1 LRLSFVSAR
10 AQRLLGARCLER
22 ATPPPRVA
30 AVAPRRHLASPSS
43 SSAMASPT
51 VHPPGRTRALYP
63 EVEPYATR
71 RLAVGG
77 PLAGAGGATHEL
89 HVEEV
94 GNPAGKPV
102 VVLHGGPGGG
112 CNAAMRRYFDPSVY
126 RVVLFDQRGAGR
138 STPFACL
145 EANTTWDLVADIE
158 AVRVAVGV
166 DAWQVWGGSWGSTLA
181 LAYAQA
187 HPARVTELVLRG
199 IFTLRRSELE
209 AFYQDAGGPGAQQYP
224 AEWRAYVD
232 AIPEGE
238 RADLMAAYHARI
250 TGAHGEPEMRR
261 ACKAWSLWEGQTSK
275 LLPDA
280 AFTAHYGEDDFS
292 LAFARIESHYFHHG
306 GWLAKDQ
313 LLEGVDKIRHI
324 PATIV
329 QGRYDIVCP
338 ATTAFE
344 LAARWPQAHFVIVP
358 DAGHS
363 ATEPGTTAALL
374 DATDK
379 YRPSP
384 AA

>member
-1 LRLSFVSAR
+1 M
-10 AQRLLGARCLER
+10 
-22 ATPPPRVA
+22 AT
-30 AVAPRRHLASPSS
+30 AVI
-43 SSAMASPT
+43 
-51 VHPPGRTRALYP
+51 HPPGRTRALYP
-63 EVEPYATR
+63 EIEPFSTR
-71 RLAVGG
+71 RLVVGG
-77 PLAGAGGATHEL
+77 PLASAGSAHHDL
-89 HVEEV
+89 YVEEV
-94 GNPAGKPV
+94 GNPTGKPV

-112 CNAAMRRYFDPSVY
+112 CNAAMRRFFDPAAY

-145 EANTTWDLVADIE
+145 EANTTWDLVADVE
-158 AVRVAVGV
+158 AVRLALGIET
-166 DAWQVWGGSWGSTLA
+166 WQVWGGSWGSTLA

-209 AFYQDAGGPGAQQYP
+209 AFYQDGGGPGAQMYP
-224 AEWRAYVD
+224 AEWRAYVE
-232 AIPEGE
+232 AIPAGE
-238 RADLMAAYHARI
+238 RGDLMKAYHSRI
-250 TGAHGEPEMRR
+250 TGDDEAEKRR

-275 LLPDA
+275 LLTDE

-306 GWLAKDQ
+306 GWFTPDQ
-313 LLEGVDKIRHI
+313 LLDGVDKIRHI

-338 ATTAFE
+338 ATTAFA
-344 LAARWPQAHFVIVP
+344 LAARWPEAAFVVVP

-379 YRPSP
+379 YRPTEK
-384 AA
+384 A